1 VPQSRCAE
9 TLGRMIQVMKSIGL
23 GGSDSEVEF
32 FRRLY
37 RVFDTDR
44 NGQVDFEE
52 LYTGL
57 SSLLAGSAR
66 VKLQMFFDMFFTEER
81 QTAGLSKFNVYK
93 LFMAMLRFFGSP
105 SELVEAGS
113 SPKTRERS
121 CEWTQVFRNIDVN
134 HDGVVSFDELYL
146 HVLAHPELCSFLD
159 SAVLRFGA
167 EIQYTPSDG
176 VDLAAEVSKKD
187 SSTAS
192 HQKGRGR
199 KSKGLAGITER
210 GSAAVNRALRQ
221 SALTNKVANR
231 RTSYEKPWKQES
243 KLEKTLP
250 ARRSSSDPSE
260 ERRRFASADAPNGGS
275 FLPKVTSA
283 SESTDDAEGASSTSG
298 TTAQLSSGLDLRLER
313 SDSANSTQWST
324 EGTPPGSPTELP
336 TSVRSGATSVR
347 GRPITDSPSTWL
359 LKNKQARQ
367 FVTAS
372 KTSNELS
379 GGALSTN
386 KVATAAT
393 SCSMFR

>member
-1 VPQSRCAE
+1 
-9 TLGRMIQVMKSIGL
+9 MKSIGL

-32 FRRLY
+32 FQRLY

-105 SELVEAGS
+105 SELGEAGS
-113 SPKTRERS
+113 STKTRERS
-121 CEWTQVFRNIDVN
+121 CEWTQVFRTIDLN

-167 EIQYTPSDG
+167 EIQYTPSDE
-176 VDLAAEVSKKD
+176 VDFTAQTSKKVAR
-187 SSTAS
+187 TTS
-192 HQKGRGR
+192 HQKGSGR

-231 RTSYEKPWKQES
+231 RTSYEKPWNQQS

-260 ERRRFASADAPNGGS
+260 ERRRFDLADAPNGRS
-275 FLPKVTSA
+275 FLPKVTPA
-283 SESTDDAEGASSTSG
+283 SESTDGVEVANSRTGM
-298 TTAQLSSGLDLRLER
+298 TAQLSSGLDLKLER
-313 SDSANSTQWST
+313 SDSTSSTQWST

-367 FVTAS
+367 FVAAS
-372 KTSNELS
+372 KTSNEPC
-379 GGALSTN
+379 GLSTN
-386 KVATAAT
+386 QDSASGT
-393 SCSMFR
+393 SSTYSVFR